1 MLKRMLRRVSR
12 SSHPA
17 RDRAMILL
25 SVKAR
30 LRACEIA
37 GLDWSM
43 VLDAQGRVSGTIHV
57 RDVIAKKRGGRRIP
71 MHPDLRRALE
81 RLARTTE
88 PIGPVIR
95 SYRGSHLK
103 ANSVVNWFVAL
114 FRELGYEGCSS
125 HSGRRSFITMAARNI
140 HRSGCSLRDVQL
152 LPGHR
157 SIETTERY
165 IDADTF
171 NRCIGRQASGSAGLK
186 SMTATREPRD
196 EAQMIAA
203 ILAGDTQLY
212 HQLIRPYER
221 SVYMMALSYMKNEAD
236 AEDVAQ
242 EAFLKAFHHL
252 ASFRSES
259 KFSTWLVGIA
269 LNEARSRLRRDGV
282 LRMDSLDDTTEDG
295 GHIHPAILRDWREVP
310 SEALER
316 KEVRQMLQK
325 AITGLPEKYREVFIL
340 RDVEEMDIFETA
352 AALSITVANVK
363 VRLHRAR
370 LMLQKQLSPL
380 LKNIDPKRRWVP
392 WF

>member
-1 MLKRMLRRVSR
+1 MT
-12 SSHPA
+12 
-17 RDRAMILL
+17 
-25 SVKAR
+25 
-30 LRACEIA
+30 
-37 GLDWSM
+37 
-43 VLDAQGRVSGTIHV
+43 GT
-57 RDVIAKKRGGRRIP
+57 
-71 MHPDLRRALE
+71 
-81 RLARTTE
+81 T
-88 PIGPVIR
+88 
-95 SYRGSHLK
+95 
-103 ANSVVNWFVAL
+103 
-114 FRELGYEGCSS
+114 
-125 HSGRRSFITMAARNI
+125 
-140 HRSGCSLRDVQL
+140 
-152 LPGHR
+152 
-157 SIETTERY
+157 
-165 IDADTF
+165 
-171 NRCIGRQASGSAGLK
+171 
-186 SMTATREPRD
+186 EPRD

-212 HQLIRPYER
+212 HQLIRPYEH

-269 LNEARSRLRRDGV
+269 LNEARSRLRREGL

-295 GHIHPAILRDWREVP
+295 GHISPAILRDWREVP

-316 KEVRQMLQK
+316 KEIRQMLQE

-340 RDVEEMDIFETA
+340 RDVEELNIYETA
-352 AALSITVANVK
+352 AALRITVGNVK

-380 LKNIDPKRRWVP
+380 LKNSNPKRRWIP